1 MQMRTGMR
9 TMVKAMSLLAV
20 LSVTVLLLAA
30 CGGKSTAEPTPTAKV
45 TVPPTAEAEP
55 TKEPGV
61 PTPTEREPVVVTV
74 VPVTPEPV
82 TPKVV
87 LPEDGEMTYTAVY
100 RGVKDYGAPETKKEN
115 IGQFLYRFD
124 IGGTEWTLPIDNSE
138 TDADGN
144 PTYSIQNR
152 LKEGYNYRV
161 SVKDK
166 VVVGVEEI
174 PDTAAEYKSVVTG
187 KAGERTL
194 LNFIKTAFMPVG
206 TTLYV
211 YGGGWDWQDVGSSIQ
226 ARTIGVSGD
235 WVRFFNEQ
243 DENYTF
249 RDRDDNKE
257 LRDPTT
263 SYYPFGEYNEYYYAG
278 LDCSGYVGWTIYNTM
293 ETADGAEGY
302 VCSST
307 KMAGKMADRGWGH
320 FTQELMKPAD
330 DASAGANK
338 ISADGRIPDLKPG
351 DVVSIKGHVWISLGT
366 CDDGSVVIVHSTNG
380 HVSRTGQ
387 PGGGV
392 AIGAIGLSED
402 CEAYRLAD
410 EYMSKY
416 YGEWYRRYD
425 THLCSPDTYMK
436 IEGEVAGRFRW
447 DTESGKGLTD
457 EEHVQD
463 MTPSEVLK
471 MCFKP

>member
-1 MQMRTGMR
+1 MRTGMR
-9 TMVKAMSLLAV
+9 TMIKAMSLLAV

-61 PTPTEREPVVVTV
+61 PTPTERVPVVVTV
-74 VPVTPEPV
+74 VPVTPEPL

-87 LPEDGEMTYTAVY
+87 LPEVGEMTYTAVY

-124 IGGTEWTLPIDNSE
+124 IGGAEWTLPIDNSE

-144 PTYSIQNR
+144 PTYPIQNR
-152 LKEGYNYRV
+152 LKEGYSYRV
-161 SVKDK
+161 SVKDR

-174 PDTAAEYKSVVTG
+174 PETATEYKPVVTG

-302 VCSST
+302 
-307 KMAGKMADRGWGH
+307 
-320 FTQELMKPAD
+320 
-330 DASAGANK
+330 
-338 ISADGRIPDLKPG
+338 
-351 DVVSIKGHVWISLGT
+351 
-366 CDDGSVVIVHSTNG
+366 
-380 HVSRTGQ
+380 
-387 PGGGV
+387 
-392 AIGAIGLSED
+392 
-402 CEAYRLAD
+402 
-410 EYMSKY
+410 
-416 YGEWYRRYD
+416 
-425 THLCSPDTYMK
+425 
-436 IEGEVAGRFRW
+436 
-447 DTESGKGLTD
+447 
-457 EEHVQD
+457 
-463 MTPSEVLK
+463 
-471 MCFKP
+471 